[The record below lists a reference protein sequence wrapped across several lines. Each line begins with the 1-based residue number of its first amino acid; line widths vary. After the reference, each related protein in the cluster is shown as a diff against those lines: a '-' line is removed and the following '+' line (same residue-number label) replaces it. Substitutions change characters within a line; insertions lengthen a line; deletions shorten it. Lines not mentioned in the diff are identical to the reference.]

1 MAVKCEDPPSVI
13 QYQNCAHCTLFTEQP
28 MFAVLLMSVLKIA
41 VSSHQ
46 TWVADFPGG
55 VVEHVIL

>member
-1 MAVKCEDPPSVI
+1 
-13 QYQNCAHCTLFTEQP
+13 
-28 MFAVLLMSVLKIA
+28 MFALLLMSVLKIA